1 MIGSINNLGSVA
13 GTSALNADDQQ
24 KIRQNA
30 VQPKNTRSNS
40 VDKLEISEEALKL
53 RADAQQGSSA
63 IVKGSESETARIKN
77 NISSGFYNS
86 PAVQRAV
93 ASKIYQQMPPN
104 EG

>member
-1 MIGSINNLGSVA
+1 MIGSINTIGNVGRTGAVD
-13 GTSALNADDQQ
+13 TDEQQ
-24 KIRQNA
+24 KVRQSA
-30 VQPKNTRSNS
+30 TAQRSTRSTS

-53 RADAQQGSSA
+53 QADAQQGSSA

-86 PAVQRAV
+86 PSVQRAV
-93 ASKIYQQMPPN
+93 ASKINQQMSPL